1 MNFVIAGPDI
11 QPLGEIAALT
21 DQLRVPRDL
30 FDRQEG
36 AARDGVAAEQSERG
50 EKRQEPERQTD
61 NVIKHVD
68 AFVLRDDPAQRQT
81 VRTGQVQ
88 ALYTDIIGSAV
99 MLYLR
104 DSLGR
109 VLFGREGKANRS
121 AAVEQ
126 IAVRIIER
134 GIDALVDV
142 AEVIV
147 DSEPAV
153 LIGKKLITVADVLVI

>member
-1 MNFVIAGPDI
+1 
-11 QPLGEIAALT
+11 
-21 DQLRVPRDL
+21 
-30 FDRQEG
+30 
-36 AARDGVAAEQSERG
+36 
-50 EKRQEPERQTD
+50 
-61 NVIKHVD
+61 
-68 AFVLRDDPAQRQT
+68 
-81 VRTGQVQ
+81 
-88 ALYTDIIGSAV
+88 

>member
-68 AFVLRDDPAQRQT
+68 ACETIPRSVRPSVPARFRLFTQT
-81 VRTGQVQ
+81 
-88 ALYTDIIGSAV
+88 
-99 MLYLR
+99 
-104 DSLGR
+104 
-109 VLFGREGKANRS
+109 
-121 AAVEQ
+121 
-126 IAVRIIER
+126 
-134 GIDALVDV
+134 
-142 AEVIV
+142 
-147 DSEPAV
+147 
-153 LIGKKLITVADVLVI
+153 

>member
-1 MNFVIAGPDI
+1 MNFVIAGADI

-81 VRTGQVQ
+81 VR
-88 ALYTDIIGSAV
+88 DIG
-99 MLYLR
+99 
-104 DSLGR
+104 
-109 VLFGREGKANRS
+109 E
-121 AAVEQ
+121 
-126 IAVRIIER
+126 
-134 GIDALVDV
+134 V
-142 AEVIV
+142 AR
-147 DSEPAV
+147 
-153 LIGKKLITVADVLVI
+153 DVLLESNNFALD